1 MLTVAALTS
10 DDVAFAAGVSG
21 PLDADNLDERIGAL
35 YRELAGSGPP
45 PSLIFALQPT
55 MLNLGGD
62 RIAAAIDRACG
73 GIPVFGS
80 GALDMDTKVR
90 NPKTI
95 FQGAV
100 YGDRAALLLFKGEC
114 KPRFFSRPFPG
125 KSIPVQDAV
134 ITGVEG
140 SLITSINNI
149 PAAAFMKGLGIVQQ
163 SECQEVLTF
172 PLVIDYH
179 DGTKSHA
186 VVMRGITAEGALIT
200 SRHQHLGGVL
210 SLGSI
215 TASDVLES
223 AEQLVQE
230 IRESG
235 GKGGIIIFSCFLRNI
250 VLGGNSL
257 AEIELIQKR
266 FSGFPS
272 PYLLLYSGGELCPV
286 YTGNET
292 TVNRS
297 YQYALIA
304 CQF

>member
-1 MLTVAALTS
+1 
-10 DDVAFAAGVSG
+10 
-21 PLDADNLDERIGAL
+21 
-35 YRELAGSGPP
+35 
-45 PSLIFALQPT
+45 

-100 YGDRAALLLFKGEC
+100 YADRAVLLLFKGEC

-125 KSIPVQDAV
+125 KSISVEDAV
-134 ITGVEG
+134 ITGVAG
-140 SLITSINNI
+140 NLITGINNI
-149 PAAAFMKGLGIVQQ
+149 QAAAFMQRLGIVQQ
-163 SECQEVLTF
+163 NGKNDVLAF

-179 DGTKSHA
+179 DGTESHA
-186 VVMRGITAEGALIT
+186 VVMRGITADGALIT
-200 SRHQHLGGVL
+200 SRYQRLGGVL

-215 TASDVLES
+215 TACDVLES
-223 AEQLVQE
+223 AGQLVQD
-230 IRESG
+230 IRKSG

-250 VLGGNSL
+250 ILGGNSM
-257 AEIELIQKR
+257 AEIELIQKGL
-266 FSGFPS
+266 SGFPS
-272 PYLLLYSGGELCPV
+272 PYLLLYSGGELCPA
-286 YTGNET
+286 YTGNEM
-292 TVNRS
+292 TVNHT
-297 YQYALIA
+297 YQYALTA